1 MSKSTRIRKNLP
13 IANPSESTSSVMKV
27 PILLATVVANSLFIK
42 PRGTLCNWIQKGL
55 VLVSSWDPICIS
67 EISDK
72 ARRALSKS
80 HGDPGDSGIIF
91 VIEGEVGVEGGD
103 IVGHET
109 FKIAQRRMRDDAD
122 YWKDSGRPGPTAW
135 GGDDRPI
142 IIHHIVSS
150 PDSHQAAEDCATP
163 LPVLRHVADAM
174 AADMRAGL
182 EADGGSDLKMILSY
196 VDALPTGNEKGLFYA
211 LDLGGTNF
219 RVLRVQLGGKDER
232 VVATEFEQVSI
243 PQELM
248 FGTSEELFDFIA
260 SGLAK
265 FAQKEG
271 GKFNLPQGRTR
282 ELGFTFSFP
291 VKQTS
296 IDSGILIKWTKGFA
310 VSGTAGKD
318 VVVCLNEAMKR
329 QELNMRVSALVND
342 TVGTLAGARYWDDDV
357 MVAVILGTGTNAC
370 YVERVDAIPK
380 LHSPNSTSGRTI
392 VNTEWGAFSSG
403 LPLTEFDREM
413 DAESINPGEQIFEKT
428 ISGMYLGEIVRRV
441 LIRMAEDARLF
452 GDCVPKSFKCHF
464 LSGINCFC
472 SKRQSIDN
480 RTPDICAMQQD
491 TSRDSEEVGSILYNL
506 AGVNSNLSARKIV
519 IGVCDA
525 IARRGGQLAGA
536 GIVGI
541 LQKMEEDSKGLIFGK
556 RTVVAMDGGLYE
568 HYPQYRRYLQDA
580 VTELLGPEVSKN
592 IVIEHSKDGSGIGAA
607 LLAATNSMYGH

>member
-1 MSKSTRIRKNLP
+1 MSVAVTPPALRSFHSRRSAGRPPRPRVVMTVR
-13 IANPSESTSSVMKV
+13 SSNTVSAA
-27 PILLATVVANSLFIK
+27 PILIK
-42 PRGTLCNWIQKGL
+42 L
-55 VLVSSWDPICIS
+55 
-67 EISDK
+67 
-72 ARRALSKS
+72 
-80 HGDPGDSGIIF
+80 
-91 VIEGEVGVEGGD
+91 
-103 IVGHET
+103 
-109 FKIAQRRMRDDAD
+109 QR
-122 YWKDSGRPGPTAW
+122 
-135 GGDDRPI
+135 
-142 IIHHIVSS
+142 
-150 PDSHQAAEDCATP
+150 DCATP

-232 VVATEFEQVSI
+232 VAETEFEQVSI
-243 PQELM
+243 PQQLM
-248 FGTSEELFDFIA
+248 FGTSEVGALRFHCFWA
-260 SGLAK
+260 
-265 FAQKEG
+265 
-271 GKFNLPQGRTR
+271 GKICSKRNWKVFSTQGRTR

-310 VSGTAGKD
+310 VSGT
-318 VVVCLNEAMKR
+318 
-329 QELNMRVSALVND
+329 VND

-370 YVERVDAIPK
+370 YVERVNAIPK
-380 LHSPNSTSGRTI
+380 LHSPNTKSGSTI

-441 LIRMAEDARLF
+441 LLKMAEDAKLF
-452 GDCVPKSFKCHF
+452 GDCVPEKLRMPFS
-464 LSGINCFC
+464 L
-472 SKRQSIDN
+472 

-491 TSRDSEEVGSILYNL
+491 SSKDFKVVGSILHDVT
-506 AGVNSNLSARKIV
+506 GVSSDLIARKIV
-519 IGVCDA
+519 VDVCDT
-525 IARRGGQLAGA
+525 IAKRGGRLAGA

-541 LQKMEEDSKGLIFGK
+541 LQKMEDDSRGLVFGK

-568 HYPQYRRYLQDA
+568 HHPQYRSYLQDA
-580 VTELLGPEVSKN
+580 VTELLGPEISKN

-607 LLAATNSMYGH
+607 LLAATNSMYQH